1 MQILKSDGRQVA
13 FDGERLAR
21 SLRRA
26 KIDDALIE
34 ETVKHIARM
43 TRPGTSTQ
51 HIHDRTLHFL
61 TDRDPLGAARYNL
74 KHAMLQ
80 LGPTGFPFEVYLG
93 KLMEAYGWSV
103 EIGKTVPGMCI
114 EHEVD
119 IYGRRE
125 GSKNRA
131 VEAKYHNTAGGRTD
145 VKVALYVY
153 ARHLD
158 LEKRDPNCR
167 GVLITNT
174 EFTHDAILYGEC
186 VGMKMKAW
194 DYPRDEGLAKYI
206 ELKNLYPITTFPRL
220 PRRAAAA
227 LMQGGIVLGSELC
240 HMTMADAK
248 TYGLSEELFE
258 HIQREAA
265 QLCPLDGHGSSPSSS

>member
-1 MQILKSDGRQVA
+1 MHILKSDGRQVA
-13 FDGERLAR
+13 FDGERLTR

-26 KIDDALIE
+26 KIDDA
-34 ETVKHIARM
+34 TVKDAVEHM
-43 TRPGTSTQ
+43 TKMIRPGSSTQ
-51 HIHDRTLHFL
+51 QIHDRVLHFIAQ
-61 TDRDPLGAARYNL
+61 RDSIGAARYNL

-80 LGPTGFPFEVYLG
+80 LGPTGFPFEMYLG

-103 EIGKTVPGMCI
+103 QVGVTIPGMCI

-119 IYGRRE
+119 VYGKRE

-145 VKVALYVY
+145 VKVTLYVY

-194 DYPRDEGLAKYI
+194 NYPQDEGLAKYI
-206 ELKNLYPITTFPRL
+206 EQKGLYPITTLPQL
-220 PRRAAAA
+220 PRRTAAN
-227 LMQGGIVLGSELC
+227 LLHDGIVLSSQLC
-240 HMTMADAK
+240 HLSREDARA
-248 TYGLSEELFE
+248 YGLQDDAFDRL
-258 HIQREAA
+258 QQEATR
-265 QLCPLDGHGSSPSSS
+265 LCTVDGHGSSPS